1 MKEYMITYTAD
12 VTEIHKLDEP
22 LPEYF
27 TGEKEIA
34 DWIEDMLNI
43 VDDVRVRNV
52 KVFEREVSD
61 DDE

>member
-1 MKEYMITYTAD
+1 MKEYTLTYTAD
-12 VTEIHKLDEP
+12 MTEIHKLDEP
-22 LPEYF
+22 LPKFY
-27 TGEKEIA
+27 TDEKEIA
-34 DWIEDMLNI
+34 AWIKEQLEI